1 MDDAADPIGL
11 YGNEYDAYANRA
23 YVMLMDK
30 GATASEIAGYLF
42 TVATDH
48 MGLTDCGRLAER
60 SDQVAK
66 LLFSLRPEFNTH

>member
-1 MDDAADPIGL
+1 
-11 YGNEYDAYANRA
+11 
-23 YVMLMDK
+23 MLMDK

>member
-1 MDDAADPIGL
+1 MLRILSVSTATNTTHTQTGPTSC
-11 YGNEYDAYANRA
+11 
-23 YVMLMDK
+23 LMDK